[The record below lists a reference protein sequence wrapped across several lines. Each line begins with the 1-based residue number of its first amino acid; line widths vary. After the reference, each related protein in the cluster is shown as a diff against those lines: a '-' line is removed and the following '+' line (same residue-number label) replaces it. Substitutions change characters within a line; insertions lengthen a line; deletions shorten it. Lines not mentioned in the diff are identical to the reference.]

1 MVLIDYGIN
10 KIIHTPFVDLSYPFD
25 IYIFQNLINSKNYL
39 HAALFTL
46 NDSKF
51 LKDRLESKKNNRSTC
66 TIERTNVDA
75 EIKCVHGR
83 VISNYII
90 YMKER
95 VKLSNIIFYVWPQPF
110 LRQPY

>member
-1 MVLIDYGIN
+1 MVSMKLSTHPLLIFLILSTYIYFSKFNN
-10 KIIHTPFVDLSYPFD
+10 KFKKLF
-25 IYIFQNLINSKNYL
+25 
-39 HAALFTL
+39 ACALFTL

-51 LKDRLESKKNNRSTC
+51 LKDRFRLESKKNNRSTC

-90 YMKER
+90 YER
-95 VKLSNIIFYVWPQPF
+95 TS
-110 LRQPY
+110 